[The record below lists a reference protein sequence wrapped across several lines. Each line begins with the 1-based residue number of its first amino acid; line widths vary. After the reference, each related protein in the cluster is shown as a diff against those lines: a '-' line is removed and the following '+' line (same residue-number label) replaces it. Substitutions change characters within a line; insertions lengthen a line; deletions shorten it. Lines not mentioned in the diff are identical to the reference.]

1 MECEIIATRIDCEY
15 KRYIKNGRTF
25 EQEAS
30 IMGIR
35 SLKGH
40 LLIAAPSL
48 ADPNFRRTVV
58 LMIQHDENGAF
69 GLVLNR
75 PASVSIQNV
84 WQQVSESPCEIEGT
98 LYQGG
103 PVEGPL
109 MAMHSNAA
117 LSEIEV
123 IPGVYFCVGADSMR
137 TLVAAK
143 DETGRFFIGHAGWGV
158 DQLENELAEGAWY
171 THPAESE
178 DVFGDETELWN
189 RALKASGRA
198 RLESSLDLKDIPDD
212 PSMN

>member
-1 MECEIIATRIDCEY
+1 M
-15 KRYIKNGRTF
+15 
-25 EQEAS
+25 
-30 IMGIR
+30 R

-69 GLVLNR
+69 GLILNR
-75 PASVSIQNV
+75 PASISIEHV
-84 WQQVSESPCEIEGT
+84 WEQVSETPCEIEGT
-98 LYQGG
+98 LRQGG

-109 MAMHSNAA
+109 MAVHDNAA

-137 TLVAAK
+137 TLVGAK
-143 DETGRFFIGHAGWGV
+143 NQTGQFFIGHAGWGLE
-158 DQLENELAEGAWY
+158 QLEDEISEGAWY
-171 THPAESE
+171 THPATPE
-178 DVFGDETELWN
+178 DVFGDESELWK
-189 RALKASGRA
+189 RSLKASGRA
-198 RLESSLDLKDIPDD
+198 RLENSLNLKDMPDD

>member
-1 MECEIIATRIDCEY
+1 M
-15 KRYIKNGRTF
+15 
-25 EQEAS
+25 
-30 IMGIR
+30 R

-75 PASVSIQNV
+75 TASISIQQV
-84 WQQVSESPCEIEGT
+84 WEQVSDTPCAIEGT
-98 LYQGG
+98 LHQGG

-109 MAMHSNAA
+109 MALHDSVE

-123 IPGVYFCVGADSMR
+123 ISGVYFCVSAENMR
-137 TLVAAK
+137 TLV
-143 DETGRFFIGHAGWGV
+143 EGENRTGLFFIGHAGWSFE
-158 DQLENELAEGAWY
+158 QLENELAEGAWY
-171 THPAESE
+171 THPATPD
-178 DVFGDETELWN
+178 DVFGDDSDLWN
-189 RALKASGRA
+189 RSLKASGRA
-198 RLESSLDLKDIPDD
+198 RLEGLLDLKNMPDD